1 MLFSAKHLLR
11 TDNSNNS
18 VGYGKIVDTLSID
31 DVIEFNKSGIRIVL
45 VRNPISDEVKEAVK
59 NTSLTVY
66 DDINEETIQRVLS
79 MLNNMKGATPNET

>member
-45 VRNPISDEVKEAVK
+45 VRNPISDEIKEAVK

-66 DDINEETIQRVLS
+66 DDINEERIQQALS
-79 MLNNMKGATPNET
+79 MLNNMKGGTTNET